1 MISKELLSKTDF
13 EVLNNIQAELD
24 ETFKKVQVHRTRT
37 EMEVSVLN
45 DLKFPT
51 PASKYWQAMREQN
64 VMLSGVTALSF
75 EYRMEKVRLKKI
87 IRKMLK
93 TEDKLDKELL
103 QIKKE
108 KKEYILKEME
118 RSAAH
123 KVREILEWS
132 DIKNREASVMSKEE
146 LENVD
151 NHQLISYTRRWINQA
166 IEMGNNGSPSEK
178 QNLIGQLKSGIAMC
192 KNKNVLR
199 KTLEPYSEDHQQYLI
214 EACDG

>member
-132 DIKNREASVMSKEE
+132 DIKNREASVMSKEDQD
-146 LENVD
+146 L
-151 NHQLISYTRRWINQA
+151 A
-166 IEMGNNGSPSEK
+166 ILALYMTSQTARS
-178 QNLIGQLKSGIAMC
+178 
-192 KNKNVLR
+192 
-199 KTLEPYSEDHQQYLI
+199 
-214 EACDG
+214 